1 MKLTPKQNEIL
12 ELAHEYVGTDPC
24 NIIPFLC
31 DLVLRLTHNVSTGFV
46 RVPSAGGNPVQ
57 KKPPDPLSK

>member
-1 MKLTPKQNEIL
+1 MKLTAQQNEIL
-12 ELAHEYVGTDPC
+12 EIAHEYVGTDPC

-31 DLVLRLTHNVSTGFV
+31 DMVARLSNSVSTGFV
-46 RVPSAGGNPVQ
+46 RVPSSDKNHIQ